1 MVSNVAK
8 TSGELLRSIEKG
20 EPTEMVKNLL
30 QDLASKIRIEPN
42 ASVSGLDLINQVIA
56 EPGILW
62 QKNFFLNLN
71 SQPNE

>member
-1 MVSNVAK
+1 
-8 TSGELLRSIEKG
+8 
-20 EPTEMVKNLL
+20 MVKNLL